1 MFLRNIPFDANLI
14 TEIIIENKIHDFETW
29 IL

>member
-1 MFLRNIPFDANLI
+1 MFLRNISFDANLI
-14 TEIIIENKIHDFETW
+14 TGIIIENKIHDFETW